1 MRRGAVWNE
10 RSAYLKIKMKK
21 EAKNKMSQSAK
32 TKRALVLPGGGGRGA
47 YQVGVAKALHEEG
60 IDFDFAL
67 GTSIGGLNAAMI
79 AQGDL
84 RRLEELWCTIRA
96 KDIFGLPSASHLSR
110 LIFGN
115 NFGVLDTSPLEELLK
130 REVSLHKLKS
140 SPTRVGLCTTDLCS
154 LQTNFITTDDIVSNS
169 ELVDVLMATSALP
182 LAFPPRNLHGSG
194 LWVDG
199 GLVRN
204 TPLHAALEMGADEI
218 YMVLLHPAKINVC
231 PMNMFEVLARCLDIV
246 LDASANKEIQTAELY
261 NRLIAEGNRESEGR
275 KLVSIKVF
283 QPRRAVNTNL
293 LEIDPARSRQL
304 INQGYAEAMEQL
316 HDYNLADPSRNQAI
330 AS

>member
-1 MRRGAVWNE
+1 
-10 RSAYLKIKMKK
+10 
-21 EAKNKMSQSAK
+21 
-32 TKRALVLPGGGGRGA
+32 
-47 YQVGVAKALHEEG
+47 
-60 IDFDFAL
+60 
-67 GTSIGGLNAAMI
+67 
-79 AQGDL
+79 
-84 RRLEELWCTIRA
+84 
-96 KDIFGLPSASHLSR
+96 
-110 LIFGN
+110 
-115 NFGVLDTSPLEELLK
+115 
-130 REVSLHKLKS
+130 
-140 SPTRVGLCTTDLCS
+140 
-154 LQTNFITTDDIVSNS
+154 
-169 ELVDVLMATSALP
+169 
-182 LAFPPRNLHGSG
+182 
-194 LWVDG
+194 
-199 GLVRN
+199 
-204 TPLHAALEMGADEI
+204 MGADEI